1 MVKQFRSKYMSQNAN
16 GGGFSRVD
24 AQNGHF
30 FDRAAFAN
38 GCASGGGGG
47 GGGVSDVVFHELQD
61 ARIAAKRFFTEKE
74 LSVVKVFT
82 VA

>member
-1 MVKQFRSKYMSQNAN
+1 VN
-16 GGGFSRVD
+16 

-38 GCASGGGGG
+38 GCASGG

-74 LSVVKVFT
+74 LSIVKVFT
-82 VA
+82 TN